1 MIAGSVVEIEV
12 FAVGLAA
19 FDFETEVFVAVFVAF
34 VVETVVF
41 VAEVAA

>member
-1 MIAGSVVEIEV
+1 MIAGSVVEIEG